1 MELDDDLHSASNLEE
16 MRFLK
21 DHDYDKFI
29 RVLYKSIEAFPE
41 RIKTDPFPLESRIAA
56 LYKVVDHFKRDDIQE
71 FEKCALIQ
79 NIINELEQDDI
90 PSSSK

>member
-1 MELDDDLHSASNLEE
+1 MELDDLHSASNLEK
-16 MRFLK
+16 MKFLK
-21 DHDYDKFI
+21 DNDYDKFM
-29 RVLYKSIEAFPE
+29 RVLYKSIESFPE

-56 LYKVVDHFKRDDIQE
+56 LYKVIDYFKGDDIQE
-71 FEKCALIQ
+71 FKKCAIIQ